1 MKTIYVGYDG
11 TRVELTQKDI
21 EVRIPILF
29 RYYKTMDSFSL
40 FINPD
45 ASQMKQMRK
54 NLKNKPE
61 SFKYAH
67 GSLTCPSG
75 EFSNSEAWLVE
86 GLEDMPEDMQERLMH
101 YWEGYTDYFFKNYCN
116 ENTKLWRSPETTLG
130 DKFYLN
136 DTIISE
142 ACNCTFILT
151 GHYNGVRFSQLSN
164 VLIHILDGD
173 YYEVE

>member
-1 MKTIYVGYDG
+1 MKTIYVGFDG
-11 TRVELTQKDI
+11 ARTEMVQKDI

-40 FINPD
+40 FIDPNAD
-45 ASQMKQMRK
+45 QLRQMKK
-54 NLKNKPE
+54 NLKRKPE
-61 SFKYAH
+61 CFRYAH
-67 GSLTCPSG
+67 GYLICPSG
-75 EFSNSEAWLVE
+75 EFSDIEAWEVE

-116 ENTKLWRSPETTLG
+116 ENTKLWRGNETTLG

-136 DTIISE
+136 NTILSE
-142 ACNCTFILT
+142 ANNCTFILT
-151 GHYNGVRFSQLSN
+151 GDDNGIRFSQLSN
-164 VLIHILDGD
+164 VLIHVLGN